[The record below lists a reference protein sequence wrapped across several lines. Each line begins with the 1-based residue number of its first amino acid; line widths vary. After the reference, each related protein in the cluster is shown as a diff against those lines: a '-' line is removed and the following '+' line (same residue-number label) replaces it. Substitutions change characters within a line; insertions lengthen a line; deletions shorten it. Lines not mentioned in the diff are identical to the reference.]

1 MSRAPRC
8 PPIFALLAVASVGC
22 TAYADTNSSSAPKSI
37 AYRWVDDQGVVHYGD
52 QIPPQYT
59 SKDRAVLNSQGV
71 EVGHL
76 DAERSPEQQA
86 ADARAR
92 ADQMRQRQHDAFL
105 ITTYTSVEDIESLRD
120 LRLDELR
127 SQRAAA
133 EQYLESLRTRLS
145 GLQTTASKFLPYS
158 SSPKARRMPDDLA
171 ETLVRTVNELREQS
185 ADLAAKTQQET
196 DLRAQFQ
203 TDIERYRE
211 LHTIH
216 SH

>member
-1 MSRAPRC
+1 MSRASRRC
-8 PPIFALLAVASVGC
+8 EVFVLLAVTGIGC
-22 TAYADTNSSSAPKSI
+22 AAHAADTSTSSKSI
-37 AYRWVDDQGVVHYGD
+37 AYRWVDDQGIVHYGD

-86 ADARAR
+86 ADAHAR
-92 ADQMRQRQHDAFL
+92 AEQMRQRQHDAFL

-120 LRLDELR
+120 VRLDELHG
-127 SQRAAA
+127 QRAAA
-133 EQYLESLRTRLS
+133 EQDLEGLRTRLS
-145 GLQTTASKFLPYS
+145 NLQTTATKFQPYS
-158 SSPKARRMPDDLA
+158 SSANARRMPDDLA
-171 ETLVRTVNELREQS
+171 ETLVRTVNELHEQS

-203 TDIERYRE
+203 ADIERYRE

>member
-1 MSRAPRC
+1 MAKVPHPGILVLLLSA
-8 PPIFALLAVASVGC
+8 ALGC
-22 TAYADTNSSSAPKSI
+22 TAFADSNTTSKTVT
-37 AYRWVDDQGVVHYGD
+37 YRWVDDQGVVHYGD

-92 ADQMRQRQHDAFL
+92 SEQMRQRQHDAFL

-120 LRLDELR
+120 VRLDQLR
-127 SQRAAA
+127 GQRAAA

-145 GLQTTASKFLPYS
+145 NLQSTAMKFKPYS
-158 SSPKARRMPDDLA
+158 AIANAHRMPDDLA

-185 ADLAAKTQQET
+185 SALAENTRQET
-196 DLRAQFQ
+196 DLRSQFQ
-203 TDIERYRE
+203 LDIERYRE
-211 LHTIH
+211 LHTLH
-216 SH
+216 AH